1 MGLRIGVFLLFVA
14 FVWAMVHI
22 ARSTIGDDVSREGE
36 KQYARDVTEGFRFRH
51 HRLPVDSVV
60 VRSCRIGK
68 LRKGPLTF
76 GGFNVLNV
84 EGLELNLPF
93 PKEDG
98 RAAETNDL
106 QSVIGGIGLSESVR
120 KIAGLGGKRF
130 SAVRINGMIV
140 NRIVNG
146 EVEPVFSA
154 ERAKNRGKTLALF
167 GCKVVD
173 AGVTNAVGDAVLRF
187 RPTRLVW
194 AKGEKDLRD
203 LFE

>member
-1 MGLRIGVFLLFVA
+1 M
-14 FVWAMVHI
+14 
-22 ARSTIGDDVSREGE
+22 
-36 KQYARDVTEGFRFRH
+36 
-51 HRLPVDSVV
+51 
-60 VRSCRIGK
+60 
-68 LRKGPLTF
+68 
-76 GGFNVLNV
+76 

-120 KIAGLGGKRF
+120 KFAGLGGKRF

-146 EVEPVFSA
+146 ETEPVFSA
-154 ERAKNRGKTLALF
+154 GRAKNRGKTLALF

-173 AGVTNAVGDAVLRF
+173 ADVTNAVGNAVLHF
-187 RPTRLVW
+187 RPARLIW
-194 AKGEKDLRD
+194 TNGAMELNDQFK
-203 LFE
+203 